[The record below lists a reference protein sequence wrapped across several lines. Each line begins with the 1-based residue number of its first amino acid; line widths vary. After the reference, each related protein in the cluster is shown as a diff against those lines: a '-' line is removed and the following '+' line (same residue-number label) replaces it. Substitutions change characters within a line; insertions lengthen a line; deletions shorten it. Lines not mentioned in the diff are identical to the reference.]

1 MANGNQK
8 LVMLRNAVVVVLFG
22 AMGFGAYM
30 WQSSRPVALPKV
42 EQAYIIEPART
53 IKWAELIAHD
63 ETVYTPENLLGKWS
77 YIYMGY
83 RSCPDACPVALGV
96 LRQVSKQLSALG
108 LPDEQQ
114 PQFLFLSVDPRRDT
128 PKLLAEYVK
137 FFGEDFIGVTGDN
150 VQLKAVALQLGGLF
164 HVPEAPETDAYE
176 VGHSDSIYLM
186 NPAGKLRLISRPPH
200 DAEIIVRNHL
210 KLID

>member
-1 MANGNQK
+1 MSDGNQT
-8 LVMLRNAVVVVLFG
+8 LVMLRNAVVVLLFG
-22 AMGFGAYM
+22 AMGVGAFM
-30 WQSSRPVALPKV
+30 WQSSRPPTLPEV
-42 EQAYIIEPART
+42 EQAYVIDPARS
-53 IKWAELIAHD
+53 IKWSELIAHD

-77 YIYMGY
+77 YLYMGY
-83 RSCPDACPVALGV
+83 RSCPDACPTALGV
-96 LRQVSKQLSALG
+96 LSKVSKQLSALN
-108 LPDEQQ
+108 LKDEQK

-128 PKLLAEYVK
+128 PKLLAEYVQ

-150 VQLKAVALQLGGLF
+150 IQLKAVALQLGGLF
-164 HVPEAPETDAYE
+164 YVPEAPETDAYE

-210 KLID
+210 EIID